1 MKLRTIGCVELNSI
15 STGMHVADEM
25 VKAAEVQL
33 VLARPTCPGRYLVI
47 VTGDTGAVKSSV
59 SHGRA
64 IGADM
69 VVDWFVI
76 PSVHES
82 VIPAMNGT
90 AVCPRINALGC
101 IETCTTAAC
110 ILAAD
115 AAAKSGQVHL
125 IELRFAAG
133 LGGKAFVTMT
143 GEVQLGTGLRRCR
156 RRHSGRRRR
165 GARPQPYRHPLAQ
178 RRIQSPAF
186 GIMILKGRENS
197 KHFSLPLSFFQK
209 IRNRFTLSTA
219 FRIPESGVSSG
230 NIFRQLMFPAL

>member
-15 STGMHVADEM
+15 SAGLHVADEM

-59 SHGRA
+59 EAGRA
-64 IGADM
+64 IGRDL

-76 PSVHES
+76 PSVHGS

-101 IETCTTAAC
+101 IETCTTASC
-110 ILAAD
+110 IIAAD
-115 AAAKSGQVHL
+115 AAAKAGQVQL

-133 LGGKAFVTMT
+133 LGGKAFIVMT
-143 GEVQLGTGLRRCR
+143 GEVSSVRASVDAGVEVVNSDASGPVLSHIVIPSPSAELKAQLLG
-156 RRHSGRRRR
+156 
-165 GARPQPYRHPLAQ
+165 
-178 RRIQSPAF
+178 
-186 GIMILKGRENS
+186 
-197 KHFSLPLSFFQK
+197 
-209 IRNRFTLSTA
+209 
-219 FRIPESGVSSG
+219 
-230 NIFRQLMFPAL
+230 

>member
-15 STGMHVADEM
+15 SVGLHVADEM

-59 SHGRA
+59 EAGRN
-64 IGADM
+64 IGRDM

-101 IETCTTAAC
+101 NNKCN
-110 ILAAD
+110 LAARHHTNAD
-115 AAAKSGQVHL
+115 TKGIFFAKFCKL
-125 IELRFAAG
+125 
-133 LGGKAFVTMT
+133 
-143 GEVQLGTGLRRCR
+143 CR
-156 RRHSGRRRR
+156 SKTANRLCKHSG
-165 GARPQPYRHPLAQ
+165 
-178 RRIQSPAF
+178 
-186 GIMILKGRENS
+186 NS
-197 KHFSLPLSFFQK
+197 KTNCKDKKS
-209 IRNRFTLSTA
+209 
-219 FRIPESGVSSG
+219 
-230 NIFRQLMFPAL
+230 

>member
-15 STGMHVADEM
+15 SAGLHVADEM

-59 SHGRA
+59 EAGRA
-64 IGADM
+64 IGRDM

-101 IETCTTAAC
+101 IETCTTASC
-110 ILAAD
+110 IIAAD
-115 AAAKSGQVHL
+115 AAAKAGQVQL

-133 LGGKAFVTMT
+133 LGGKAFIVMT
-143 GEVQLGTGLRRCR
+143 GEVSSVRASVDAGVEVVNSDASGPVLSHIVIPSPSAELKAQLLG
-156 RRHSGRRRR
+156 
-165 GARPQPYRHPLAQ
+165 
-178 RRIQSPAF
+178 
-186 GIMILKGRENS
+186 
-197 KHFSLPLSFFQK
+197 
-209 IRNRFTLSTA
+209 
-219 FRIPESGVSSG
+219 
-230 NIFRQLMFPAL
+230 

>member
-15 STGMHVADEM
+15 SAGLHVADEM

-59 SHGRA
+59 EVGRT
-64 IGADM
+64 IGRDM
-69 VVDWFVI
+69 VVDSFVI

-101 IETCTTAAC
+101 IETCTTASC
-110 ILAAD
+110 IIAAD
-115 AAAKSGQVHL
+115 AAAKTGQVQL

-133 LGGKAFVTMT
+133 LGGKAFITMT
-143 GEVQLGTGLRRCR
+143 GEVSSVRASVEAGVEVVNADASGPVLSHIVIPSPSADLKAQLLG
-156 RRHSGRRRR
+156 
-165 GARPQPYRHPLAQ
+165 
-178 RRIQSPAF
+178 
-186 GIMILKGRENS
+186 
-197 KHFSLPLSFFQK
+197 
-209 IRNRFTLSTA
+209 
-219 FRIPESGVSSG
+219 
-230 NIFRQLMFPAL
+230 

>member
-15 STGMHVADEM
+15 SAGLHVADEM

-59 SHGRA
+59 EAGRA
-64 IGADM
+64 IGRDM

-101 IETCTTAAC
+101 IETCTTASC
-110 ILAAD
+110 IIAAD
-115 AAAKSGQVHL
+115 AAAKAGQVQL

-133 LGGKAFVTMT
+133 LGGKAFITMT
-143 GEVQLGTGLRRCR
+143 GEVSSVRASVDAGVEVVNSDASGPVLSHIVIPSPSAELKAQLLG
-156 RRHSGRRRR
+156 
-165 GARPQPYRHPLAQ
+165 
-178 RRIQSPAF
+178 
-186 GIMILKGRENS
+186 
-197 KHFSLPLSFFQK
+197 
-209 IRNRFTLSTA
+209 
-219 FRIPESGVSSG
+219 
-230 NIFRQLMFPAL
+230 